1 MENTKLKTFVEFLKP
16 DLRNVLLFILFS
28 FICIGGA
35 IQSFAFI
42 DDIPDLPTPP
52 FYDLLKPLNIWS
64 AWVLFSLP
72 IHILG
77 YILKLSWI
85 LNLFPD
91 LGAVKFP
98 VTGIVYSYLVSCWM
112 IYTWDKWFKF
122 DNSKSRILIFLI
134 PVILIMINL
143 SPFMLIL
150 GLGSVSPLWL
160 LSSLTFQLSVFISY
174 SISVYGILK
183 LIRHSLRKS
192 QRKI

>member
-72 IHILG
+72 IHIFG

-85 LNLFPD
+85 LNPTI
-91 LGAVKFP
+91 A
-98 VTGIVYSYLVSCWM
+98 
-112 IYTWDKWFKF
+112 
-122 DNSKSRILIFLI
+122 
-134 PVILIMINL
+134 
-143 SPFMLIL
+143 
-150 GLGSVSPLWL
+150 
-160 LSSLTFQLSVFISY
+160 
-174 SISVYGILK
+174 
-183 LIRHSLRKS
+183 
-192 QRKI
+192 KIES